1 MPLDSTPLPSEQ
13 PVRFYKF
20 IALTFLFI
28 TLALVGTIIFM
39 SSKRAAI
46 TIITKSEPLEVSDTV
61 TLDAKDTE
69 APVPGFA
76 TTTIVEYSK
85 VFSPEGTRSED
96 AAAVG
101 EVTLVNESDL
111 PQSLIATTRVLS
123 KEGALFRLTDS
134 VSVPAKGEIKAAVYA
149 DVKGISGNI
158 APTTFTIPGLNEEKQ
173 KVIFAKSENPMS
185 GGVRTFGVVAQAD
198 ITKAEKTMLEEMETK
213 GSLMLKSE
221 LAESMTGLF
230 DVVQYTFEPV
240 EEVGKE
246 VDSFTLTGK
255 ATVVGVWYDAA
266 KAKSYAEEVLKKR
279 VVDNSEILS
288 SMEPEPSITLGE
300 YDLLAGT
307 AKLTVTHRGLVNI
320 DENSKELEKSV
331 FFGKSEDEVKRY
343 VMSLKHV
350 EGVEM
355 SFKPLWNRSVP
366 RVANNVEITIR
377 EVE

>member
-1 MPLDSTPLPSEQ
+1 MPLDATPLQSEQ

-39 SSKRAAI
+39 SSKRASI
-46 TIITKSEPLEVSDTV
+46 TIITKSEPLEVTETV
-61 TLDAKDTE
+61 TLDEKDPK

-85 VFSPEGTRSED
+85 VFSPEGTRTED
-96 AAAVG
+96 ASAVG
-101 EVTLVNESDL
+101 EVILVNESDI

-123 KEGALFRLTDS
+123 KEGVLFRLTNG
-134 VSVPAKGEIKAAVYA
+134 VTVPAAGSIKAEVYA
-149 DVKGISGNI
+149 DVKGVSGNI
-158 APTTFTIPGLNEEKQ
+158 APTTFSIPGLSADKQ
-173 KVIFAKSENPMS
+173 KVIYAKSENPMS
-185 GGVRTFGVVAQAD
+185 GGVRTFGVVAVAD
-198 ITKAEKTMLEEMETK
+198 VTKAEKIMLEEMKAK
-213 GSLMLKSE
+213 GSKTL
-221 LAESMTGLF
+221 ESAADEGMTGVF
-230 DVVQYTFEPV
+230 DVVQYTFEPIA
-240 EEVGKE
+240 EVGKE
-246 VDSFTLTGK
+246 VDSFTLKGK

-266 KAKSYAEEVLKKR
+266 KAKTYAEEVLKKR

-300 YDLLAGT
+300 YDLLGST
-307 AKLTVTHRGLVNI
+307 AQLTITHRGLVNI
-320 DENSKELEKSV
+320 DENSAELQKV
-331 FFGKSEDEVKRY
+331 NFFGKSEDEVKRY

-355 SFKPLWNRSVP
+355 VFKPLWNRSVP
-366 RVANNVEITIR
+366 RVADNVEVIIR